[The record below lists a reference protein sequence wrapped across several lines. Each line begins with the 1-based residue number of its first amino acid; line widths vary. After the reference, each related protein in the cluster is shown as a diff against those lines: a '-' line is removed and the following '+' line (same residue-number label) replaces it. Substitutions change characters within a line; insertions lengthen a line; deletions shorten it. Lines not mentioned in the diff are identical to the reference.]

1 MQSVCWIFSVV
12 VTWIH
17 INQCPSDKYLGNLK
31 LHCYSYSVKFIYYIK
46 SHFECMKFCLRINFE
61 KWNEEVKGFTF
72 LTCWQTNLCR
82 SWAKLVHSLARYGMP
97 VLPHL
102 PWQCISKFLKV
113 QYSVMWNLVS
123 QCISVYVCLFTQSQM
138 TTLHGDHL
146 MPFFAFWDKNRA
158 FA

>member
-1 MQSVCWIFSVV
+1 MCWIFSVV

-102 PWQCISKFLKV
+102 PWQNVLANSLKSSTQLCEIWFL
-113 QYSVMWNLVS
+113 SVLV
-123 QCISVYVCLFTQSQM
+123 CMYACLRKARWQLCM
-138 TTLHGDHL
+138 VII
-146 MPFFAFWDKNRA
+146 
-158 FA
+158 